1 MGNAYSTFFGLI
13 TFLLEGDMESFKN
26 LPVLGRLGPLA
37 EPYQQIVFKRA
48 QFLTELRGRGL
59 FYLFVGS
66 IAITQCL
73 FCLLFVVGLWNVL
86 MGALCLLMSFGVNP
100 AHHLMAGMER
110 KEMEAPVMREPN
122 LQATLSKYAFLISQD
137 ACTRRPLVVRPT

>member
-1 MGNAYSTFFGLI
+1 MGFGGILTMLVGIIGFLNLSQVVTGPFQYVLNAYLTFFGLI

-37 EPYQQIVFKRA
+37 EPYQQVVFKRA

-73 FCLLFVVGLWNVL
+73 FCLLFVVGLWNV
-86 MGALCLLMSFGVNP
+86 
-100 AHHLMAGMER
+100 
-110 KEMEAPVMREPN
+110 
-122 LQATLSKYAFLISQD
+122 
-137 ACTRRPLVVRPT
+137 